1 MKTILIV
8 DDSATILM
16 SMDGILKKGGFK
28 VEKAAN
34 AEAALKK
41 LKGGAKPDLVITD
54 LNMPGMNG
62 IEMIRE
68 IRKMPTFRFKP
79 ILMLTTESQTAK
91 RNEAKKAGATGWLVK
106 PVKPHELLAVVKQVV
121 PGA

>member
-1 MKTILIV
+1 MKTIMIV

-16 SMDGILKKGGFK
+16 SMDGILRKAGFK
-28 VEKAAN
+28 VEKAASS
-34 AEAALKK
+34 EESLKK
-41 LKGGAKPDLVITD
+41 LKGGIKPDLIITD

-62 IEMIRE
+62 IEMILE
-68 IRKMPTFRFKP
+68 IRKMPAFRFKP
-79 ILMLTTESQTAK
+79 ILMLTTESQEAK

-106 PVKPHELLAVVKQVV
+106 PVKPNALLAVVKQVL